1 MKTRWLSLGDSLD
14 KLITI
19 WPSLIIYF
27 DQNIIPKVQKVYE
40 EDTEIINVNLSNISE
55 LLRDQSF
62 SFIQVSLML

>member
-1 MKTRWLSLGDSLD
+1 VKTRWLSLGDSLD